1 MNLSFA
7 AKTLS
12 SAQTQASGSSFYSA
26 MRLLPR
32 SERAAMFAIYA
43 FCRQVDDIADETGP
57 TAEERRAQLDVWRRA
72 IDSLYTGG
80 PTPRVRDL
88 AGPTR
93 HFGLTKEDFLAV
105 IDGMEMDVDGPIR
118 RPDFAT
124 FDLYCDRV
132 ASAVGRLSVK
142 VFGMADEPGR
152 ELAHHLG
159 RALQFTNILRDLD
172 EDAEM
177 SRLYLPDEALAA
189 AGIEGDEPE
198 AVLAHPAL
206 GKACAWLAA
215 KAHEHY
221 GAANAVLAKKPAGRL
236 RAPRLMSAVYRT
248 ILKRMERG
256 GWKAP
261 RERIS
266 LGKGALAW
274 IVATR
279 GLPR

>member
-1 MNLSFA
+1 
-7 AKTLS
+7 
-12 SAQTQASGSSFYSA
+12 
-26 MRLLPR
+26 
-32 SERAAMFAIYA
+32 
-43 FCRQVDDIADETGP
+43 
-57 TAEERRAQLDVWRRA
+57 
-72 IDSLYTGG
+72 
-80 PTPRVRDL
+80 
-88 AGPTR
+88 
-93 HFGLTKEDFLAV
+93 
-105 IDGMEMDVDGPIR
+105 
-118 RPDFAT
+118 
-124 FDLYCDRV
+124 
-132 ASAVGRLSVK
+132 
-142 VFGMADEPGR
+142 
-152 ELAHHLG
+152 
-159 RALQFTNILRDLD
+159 
-172 EDAEM
+172 M